1 MTDRAIDPVTLWLVI
16 LALGAGSFGLRFVFL
31 GLVGDRPLPPWLLRH
46 LRYTAVAVLPGLV
59 APLVVW
65 PAATGG
71 TLDAPR
77 MAAALVTLGLG
88 YWTRNVILAIAAG
101 ALTLF
106 AGLAVLG

>member
-1 MTDRAIDPVTLWLVI
+1 MIEGPALWLFI
-16 LALGAGSFGLRFVFL
+16 AALGAGTFGLRFVFL
-31 GLVGDRPLPPWLLRH
+31 GLIGDRPLPAWLLRH

-71 TLDAPR
+71 ALDAPR

-88 YWTRNVILAIAAG
+88 YATRNVILAIAMG

-106 AGLAVLG
+106 AGLALFG

>member
-1 MTDRAIDPVTLWLVI
+1 MTGGGIDQATLWIVI

-59 APLVVW
+59 APMVVW

-71 TLDAPR
+71 TTDPARLV
-77 MAAALVTLGLG
+77 AALATLGLG
-88 YWTRNVILAIAAG
+88 VATRNVLVAILGG
-101 ALTLF
+101 A
-106 AGLAVLG
+106 AVLYLGLYLT

>member
-1 MTDRAIDPVTLWLVI
+1 MIEGGDLWLFI
-16 LALGAGSFGLRFVFL
+16 AALGLGTFGLRFVFL
-31 GLVGDRPLPPWLLRH
+31 GLVGNRPLPAWLLRH

-71 TLDAPR
+71 ALDAPR
-77 MAAALVTLGLG
+77 MAAAVVTLVLG
-88 YWTRNVILAIAAG
+88 YTFRNVILAITAG

-106 AGLAVLG
+106 AGLALFG